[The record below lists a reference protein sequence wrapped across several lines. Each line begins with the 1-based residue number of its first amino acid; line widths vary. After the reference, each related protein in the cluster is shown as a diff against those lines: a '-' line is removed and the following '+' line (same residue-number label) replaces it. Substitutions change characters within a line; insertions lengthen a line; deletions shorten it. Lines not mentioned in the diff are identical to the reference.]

1 MIHHFF
7 TGTVLREKWLR
18 YPLLKKVIDHVEINS
33 SFFMIPC
40 FSRRTHLT
48 SGLEHENPIY
58 YRPILCLL
66 KAGPA
71 TGRDY
76 PPSRSAI

>member
-33 SFFMIPC
+33 NLIIPFFMIPC
-40 FSRRTHLT
+40 FFTQDFTH
-48 SGLEHENPIY
+48 
-58 YRPILCLL
+58 ILLAVSNM
-66 KAGPA
+66 KIQFIIDQFYA
-71 TGRDY
+71 Y
-76 PPSRSAI
+76 